1 MTVSAAG
8 EYTLS
13 ILVMPAQENSLG
25 VMHGGHMM
33 SWMDMAAWVVATR
46 AIEPD
51 QRVLFKAI
59 ERCVWSAPLHAG
71 EICTVRA
78 RLSGVGRSSLR
89 VELEATGEDPVR
101 NATWTACE
109 AVFTMVTTGPDGRA
123 EPARLVGTD
132 DGAKNGPDGRAG

>member
-1 MTVSAAG
+1 MSDSAAG

-46 AIEPD
+46 VVEPE
-51 QRVLFKAI
+51 QTVLFKAI
-59 ERCVWSAPLHAG
+59 EHCVWSAPLHAG
-71 EICTVRA
+71 EICTIRA

-89 VELEATGEDPVR
+89 IELEATGEDPVR
-101 NATWTACE
+101 NVTWIACD
-109 AVFTMVTTGPDGRA
+109 AVFTMVATGPDGRA
-123 EPARLVGTD
+123 EPARLLRSD
-132 DGAKNGPDGRAG
+132 EGAVSEPDRPAA